1 MQAGGKL
8 DAGKGGNRKSRSIDT
23 TVKTLSRLKIT
34 KDESSRMQIA
44 CDVLEDDPDW
54 FDQLGT

>member
-8 DAGKGGNRKSRSIDT
+8 AKQGQPKKERSADT
-23 TVKTLSRLKIT
+23 TILSDLKIT

-54 FDQLGT
+54 FDHLGTS